1 MIDPEPLNWPA
12 DWEASLPKV
21 KPRVRDVCRGFHL
34 DDDETED
41 VFQVVTIKIW
51 STKDNQYFENLRALR
66 AWAGKVARRI
76 ILKKFRPPPRRTRIE
91 YWDPA
96 LLPAAVENNTT
107 SSDLAEYLKLVP
119 DALQRETL
127 RLRFCE
133 GLSFREIAK
142 ALHLS
147 VGKAYALVVAG
158 LEALVQKLRRTQHD
172 EGERP

>member
-1 MIDPEPLNWPA
+1 MTMRPRMSSSRLGSG
-12 DWEASLPKV
+12 ASCR
-21 KPRVRDVCRGFHL
+21 PRW
-34 DDDETED
+34 
-41 VFQVVTIKIW
+41 K
-51 STKDNQYFENLRALR
+51 
-66 AWAGKVARRI
+66 
-76 ILKKFRPPPRRTRIE
+76 
-91 YWDPA
+91 
-96 LLPAAVENNTT
+96 NTT

-119 DALQRETL
+119 DAPSQRRREL